1 MKVEEGFLDEF
12 ESLEDPRIERCKLH
26 PMQEI
31 LFLTICG
38 VLCGCESWEDL
49 ETFGESKQDFLREY
63 LPYANGSPSDDTLR
77 RFYRAL
83 HPKQFQECFV
93 SWMKRFQI
101 ETSQGVIAIDG
112 KTSRRTHDGEKKALH
127 LVSAFASEARLVL
140 AQQKVS
146 DHSNEITA
154 IPEILKWLEIR
165 GSLVSIDAMGCQT
178 EIAEKIREQG
188 GDYLFGLKGNQ
199 GTLLEDVREFFESEL
214 ASREPMYSIHTVEE
228 ADKGHGRL
236 ENRKCSVCSEIEWLK
251 ERHPRWKD
259 LAAIVRVEAQRSV
272 GATRSQDVRYYISSR
287 CSEPGAML
295 AATRSHWSVEN
306 SLHWVLDMSFGD
318 DYCRIRKEHAPL
330 NMAIVKHI
338 AVNMIRNCE
347 AKSKRMSVR
356 RLRKKAGWDHDLL
369 RLLIA
374 QNL

>member
-1 MKVEEGFLDEF
+1 MKIEDGFLDEF
-12 ESLEDPRIERCKLH
+12 ESMEDPRIERCKLH

-38 VLCGCESWEDL
+38 VLCGCESWEDF
-49 ETFGESKQDFLREY
+49 EVFGESKLDFLKEY
-63 LPYANGSPSDDTLR
+63 LPYKNGIPSDDTLR

-83 HPKQFQECFV
+83 NPKKFQECFV
-93 SWMKRFQI
+93 GWMKRFQI
-101 ETSQGVIAIDG
+101 QTSQGVIAIDG
-112 KTSRRTHDGEKKALH
+112 KTSRRTHDGSQQALH

-140 AQQKVS
+140 AQQKVL

-154 IPEILKWLEIR
+154 IPEILNWLEIR

-178 EIAEKIREQG
+178 DIAEKIRIQG
-188 GDYLFGLKGNQ
+188 GDYLLGLKGNQ

-214 ASREPMYSIHTVEE
+214 ASADPVHAIHSTQEV
-228 ADKGHGRL
+228 DKGHGRL
-236 ENRKCSVCSEIEWLK
+236 EKRKCSVCSEIEWLK

-259 LAAIVRVEAQRSV
+259 LAAIVRVEAERTL
-272 GATRSQDVRYYISSR
+272 GAGTSRDIRYYLTSR
-287 CSEPGAML
+287 CSGPGEML

-330 NMAIVKHI
+330 NMAIIKHI
-338 AVNMIRNCE
+338 AVNMIRNSK